1 MKNKVCSGGFDR
13 HRQLGIFHSA
23 QGKRATVQMTRP
35 FLQPEPVLEKI
46 FMNIDIYR
54 GLADHLDDLP
64 GGFPSTDSGVELRI
78 LRRLFSPEEALWAV
92 HLTLIPETA
101 EIVAR
106 RAGFDPDTAGLRLEE
121 MARKGLI
128 FRVLS
133 ANGERRYMAAQ
144 FVIGIWEFHLNDLD
158 PEFVRDMHEYIP
170 HLLPEAWKVP
180 QLRTIPVG
188 RSITADLHV
197 MPYEKAEELV
207 RRHRKAAVAPCICRR
222 EMAVSGKPCD
232 RPEETCVTFG
242 MAADYYLENGLGR
255 LVEAREVIDILQ
267 MAEESGLVLQPSNA
281 QRAANIC
288 MCCGCCCAVL
298 RNLKTLPRP
307 VDYVASAFTVVAQP
321 DLCQG
326 CEVCMDRCQMDAIRI
341 KEDRPVVDEGRCI
354 GCGLCVTTC
363 PSGALSLVRK
373 PEQEQPEVPKDMVR
387 SALKLGRARGKLG
400 LSEIVVMQARSKIDR
415 FLALKRQPC
424 TFRRHG

>member
-1 MKNKVCSGGFDR
+1 MS
-13 HRQLGIFHSA
+13 
-23 QGKRATVQMTRP
+23 
-35 FLQPEPVLEKI
+35 
-46 FMNIDIYR
+46 IDIYR
-54 GLADHLDDLP
+54 RLAHHLDDLP
-64 GGFPSTDSGVELRI
+64 GGFPPTDSGVELRI
-78 LRRLFSPEEALWAV
+78 LRRLFSVDEAALAPY
-92 HLTLIPETA
+92 LTLIPETS

-106 RAGFDPDTAGLRLEE
+106 RSGLDADTVGFRLEE

-128 FRVLS
+128 FRIVS
-133 ANGERRYMAAQ
+133 PVGQRRYMAAQ
-144 FVIGIWEFHLNDLD
+144 FVVGIWEFHLNDLN

-222 EMAVSGKPCD
+222 EMAVAGKPCD
-232 RPEETCVTFG
+232 KPEETCVTFG
-242 MAADYYLENGLGR
+242 TAADYYLENGLGR
-255 LVEAREVIDILQ
+255 PVDAREIIDILQ

-307 VDYVASAFTVVAQP
+307 VDYVVSAFTAAAEA

-326 CEVCMDRCQMDAIRI
+326 CEVCVDRCQMDAIRME
-341 KEDRPVVDEGRCI
+341 EDRPVIDEDRCI

-373 PEQEQPEVPKDMVR
+373 PDPEQPEVPKDMVR
-387 SALKLGRARGKLG
+387 SALKLARARGKLG
-400 LSEIVVMQARSKIDR
+400 LSELVVMQAKSKFDR
-415 FLALKRQPC
+415 FLALKRQS
-424 TFRRHG
+424 

>member
-1 MKNKVCSGGFDR
+1 
-13 HRQLGIFHSA
+13 
-23 QGKRATVQMTRP
+23 MTRSL
-35 FLQPEPVLEKI
+35 LQPEPVSEKTG
-46 FMNIDIYR
+46 MSIDVYR
-54 GLADHLDDLP
+54 RLAHHLDDLP
-64 GGFPSTDSGVELRI
+64 GGFPPTDSGVELRI
-78 LRRLFSPEEALWAV
+78 LQRLFSPEEASWAV

-106 RAGFDPDTAGLRLEE
+106 RAGLDADTAGSRLEE

-128 FRVLS
+128 FRIVS
-133 ANGERRYMAAQ
+133 SDGQRRYMAAQ
-144 FVIGIWEFHLNDLD
+144 FVVGIWEFHLNDLN
-158 PEFVRDMHEYIP
+158 PEFVQDMHEYIP
-170 HLLPEAWKVP
+170 HLLSEAWKIP

-207 RRHRKAAVAPCICRR
+207 WRHRKAAVAPCICRR
-222 EMAVSGKPCD
+222 EMAVAGKPCD
-232 RPEETCVTFG
+232 KPEETCVTFG
-242 MAADYYLENGLGR
+242 TAAAYYLENGLGR
-255 LVEAREVIDILQ
+255 PVEGREIIDILQ

-307 VDYVASAFTVVAQP
+307 VDYVVSAFTAAAEP

-326 CEVCMDRCQMDAIRI
+326 CQVCVDRCQMDAIRME
-341 KEDRPVVDEGRCI
+341 EDRPVIDEDRCI

-373 PEQEQPEVPKDMVR
+373 PEPEQPEVPKDMVR
-387 SALKLGRARGKLG
+387 SALKLARARGKLG
-400 LSEIVVMQARSKIDR
+400 LSELVVMQAKSKIDR
-415 FLALKRQPC
+415 FLGLKR
-424 TFRRHG
+424 

>member
-1 MKNKVCSGGFDR
+1 MS
-13 HRQLGIFHSA
+13 
-23 QGKRATVQMTRP
+23 
-35 FLQPEPVLEKI
+35 
-46 FMNIDIYR
+46 IDTYR
-54 GLADHLDDLP
+54 RLAHHLDDLP

-78 LRRLFSPEEALWAV
+78 LRRLFSLEEASWAV

-106 RAGFDPDTAGLRLEE
+106 RAGLDADMAGLRLEE

-128 FRVLS
+128 FRIVS
-133 ANGERRYMAAQ
+133 PDGQRRYMAAQ
-144 FVIGIWEFHLNDLD
+144 FVVGIWEFHLNDLN

-207 RRHRKAAVAPCICRR
+207 GRHRKAAVAPCICRR
-222 EMAVSGKPCD
+222 EMAVAGKPCD
-232 RPEETCVTFG
+232 KPEETCVTFG
-242 MAADYYLENGLGR
+242 TAADYYLENGLGR
-255 LVEAREVIDILQ
+255 PVEAREIIDILQ

-307 VDYVASAFTVVAQP
+307 VDYVVSAFTAAAEP
-321 DLCQG
+321 GLCQG
-326 CEVCMDRCQMDAIRI
+326 CEVCVDRCQMDAIRME
-341 KEDRPVVDEGRCI
+341 EDRPVIDEDRCI

-363 PSGALSLVRK
+363 PSGPLSLVRK
-373 PEQEQPEVPKDMVR
+373 PDPEQPKVPKDMVR
-387 SALKLGRARGKLG
+387 SALKLARARGKLG
-400 LSEIVVMQARSKIDR
+400 LFELVLMQAKSKIDR
-415 FLALKRQPC
+415 SFALKKQ
-424 TFRRHG
+424 T